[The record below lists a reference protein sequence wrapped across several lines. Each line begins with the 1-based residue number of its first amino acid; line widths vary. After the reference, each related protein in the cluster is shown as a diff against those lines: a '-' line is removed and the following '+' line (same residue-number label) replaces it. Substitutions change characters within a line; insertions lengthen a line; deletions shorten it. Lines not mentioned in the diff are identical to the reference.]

1 MPNVDSCVRAAE
13 AGLCKDSAIHA
24 GHIASISNGLR
35 VKVFRDKSEQEID
48 SILKRCSD
56 TIKKCIIDK
65 FYGGVPGDILLEPSS
80 DDNKDGADLIHVLPN
95 KEKISIEVKFGA
107 QTDRNIGMKSFIKI
121 FGSTVF
127 KEALSTKIRRAWLSC
142 FDKDNSEENQFKRL
156 HDALNIA
163 VDKFNEEQKSKGY
176 KLTPAEQAYME
187 KEIINA
193 SGGANVARKYDHYLK
208 FILDGEDFSSFA
220 HLTTGVGEWVVQP
233 VKKLSAD
240 VKRVNIFVK
249 NSTTKMQIKYV
260 LNWKNNYKRKGK
272 PPLMAKLGFGCPN
285 WNVWID
291 VAETNLD

>member
-24 GHIASISNGLR
+24 KQIAMISNGLR

-48 SILKRCSD
+48 NILKKCSE
-56 TIKKCIIDK
+56 TIKKHIIDA
-65 FYGGVPGDILLEPSS
+65 FYDGVPGDITLSPSS
-80 DDNKDGADLIHVLPN
+80 DNNKDGADLVHKLPN
-95 KEKISIEVKFGA
+95 HEEISIEVKFGA
-107 QTDRNIGMKSFIKI
+107 QTDRNIGMNTFIKI

-127 KEALSTKIRRAWLSC
+127 KEALATKNRRAWLSC
-142 FDKDNSEENQFKRL
+142 FDKDNSEENQFNRL
-156 HDALNIA
+156 RDALNIA
-163 VDKFNEEQKSKGY
+163 VDKFNEEQKSKGF

-233 VKKLSAD
+233 VKKIVCGCKKS
-240 VKRVNIFVK
+240 
-249 NSTTKMQIKYV
+249 KY
-260 LNWKNNYKRKGK
+260 
-272 PPLMAKLGFGCPN
+272 FC
-285 WNVWID
+285 
-291 VAETNLD
+291 